1 MSNGQNLGGK
11 SREEYLADEVRV
23 LRHQVE
29 VLLTAC
35 KRAAGCLG
43 ELCGEDE
50 LSVYS
55 KSFVKA
61 EETLVMAIAKIEGG
75 AT

>member
-1 MSNGQNLGGK
+1 MSNGQNLGGR
-11 SREEYLADEVRV
+11 SREEYLADEVRI

-29 VLLTAC
+29 MLLMAC
-35 KRAAGCLG
+35 KTAAGCLG
-43 ELCGEDE
+43 ELSEEDE

-55 KSFVKA
+55 KNLVKA
-61 EETLVMAIAKIEGG
+61 EETLVMAISRIEGG